1 MKLAKYLEN
10 IAQLNDFSNLN
21 HKYWERFVLG
31 SNYFRFCNTT
41 YSRSATIRKKYIHV
55 IIMPFLI
62 IRWLLIFI
70 QEIRDQKLKRVSGE
84 NKQKQAKG

>member
-1 MKLAKYLEN
+1 
-10 IAQLNDFSNLN
+10 
-21 HKYWERFVLG
+21 
-31 SNYFRFCNTT
+31 
-41 YSRSATIRKKYIHV
+41 
-55 IIMPFLI
+55 MPFLI